1 MTRMERFDGVHG
13 HDNVAATTAALEA
26 SGCKIL
32 EEADP
37 SSAPFEYEIET
48 PDGEQL
54 ALVCYAFTANKY
66 RQKGRPSD
74 EHRLQVKYGSQF
86 DRLHNVFIDDSRK
99 RLTLMYGVHH
109 EEGIFVAVDP
119 MMHNPTWFSMSIEFK
134 DEHVASTVEAGWSG
148 WERERK
154 MGRRHVMPKQSL
166 TTEAVLGFTPE
177 HFLRYLRFEQAAT
190 GLDTG
195 HRLLLLDKMKSE
207 QLSKRH
213 PLELAFGLSSKEI
226 LDLLGGSFRLLVAVR
241 GSVAER
247 HLLDQLQRVRE
258 VSDVRQID
266 ADGQPD
272 FELRYRSELFRI
284 ECKNVLRR
292 VPKDGVPRID
302 FQKTRAS
309 KGDPCSRY
317 YRRDQFEVLAAC
329 LHPVNER
336 WEYQFAPTLSL
347 PDHRKCPNRIA
358 DKLAVGGGSWREQL
372 TDVLDELVE
381 R

>member
-1 MTRMERFDGVHG
+1 MERFNRVLGEK
-13 HDNVAATTAALEA
+13 NVAATTAALEE

-32 EEADP
+32 KHPKP
-37 SSAPFEYEIET
+37 SSAPFEYQIET

-54 ALVCYAFTANKY
+54 SLVCYAFTANKY
-66 RQKGRPSD
+66 RQEGRPRD
-74 EHRLQVKYGSQF
+74 EHRLQVKYGSDF
-86 DRLHNVFIDDSRK
+86 DRLHNIFIDDSRK

-109 EEGIFVAVDP
+109 EEEIFVAVDP

-134 DEHVASTVEAGWSG
+134 DENVDATLKGGWAG

-154 MGRRHVMPKQSL
+154 RGRRHVMPKQSL
-166 TTEAVLGFTPE
+166 STEAVLGFTPE
-177 HFLRYLRFEQAAT
+177 NFLRYIQFERAAT

-195 HRLLLLDKMKSE
+195 HRLLLLEKMESDKF
-207 QLSKRH
+207 SKRH

-226 LDLLGGSFRLLVAVR
+226 LDMLSGSFRLLVAVR

-247 HLLDQLQRVRE
+247 HLLDHLQRIRE
-258 VSDVRQID
+258 VSDVRQLD

-272 FELRYRSELFRI
+272 FEVRYRSKLFRI

-292 VPKDGVPRID
+292 GAKDGVPRID

-309 KGDPCSRY
+309 KTDPCSRY
-317 YRRDQFEVLAAC
+317 YRRDQFEILAAC

-336 WEYQFAPTLSL
+336 WEYQFAPTFGL
-347 PDHRKCPNRIA
+347 PDHKRCRDRIA
-358 DKLAVGGGSWREQL
+358 DKLLVSGDGWQPKL
-372 TDVLDELVE
+372 TTVLDELVE